1 MSRSVWNNAGTWE
14 EKDCTEW
21 ACGSVKDM
29 LSSAATDG
37 ASVVSVK
44 KVKGECVG
52 PTPHSHRCRRS
63 PPLHTRT
70 TPLGGRTMLR
80 LLKIG
85 LVNLFAMSTAI
96 PLDDS
101 VDK

>member
-37 ASVVSVK
+37 ASVASVK

-52 PTPHSHRCRRS
+52 PTPTDADAHHSYTRI
-63 PPLHTRT
+63 LHH
-70 TPLGGRTMLR
+70 PADAQCF
-80 LLKIG
+80 
-85 LVNLFAMSTAI
+85 NC
-96 PLDDS
+96 
-101 VDK
+101 